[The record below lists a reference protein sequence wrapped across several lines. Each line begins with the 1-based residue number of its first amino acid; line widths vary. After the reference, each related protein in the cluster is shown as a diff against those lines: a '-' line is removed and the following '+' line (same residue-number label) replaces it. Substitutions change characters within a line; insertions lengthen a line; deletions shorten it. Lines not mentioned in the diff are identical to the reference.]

1 VLKYG
6 EKGPMPSPNN
16 CAEGVSMKR
25 VMFAGPDETS
35 RGLIQYARRKTGAPL
50 EMTFVC
56 SAPETISYLN
66 GHGPYADRRNYPL
79 PELLILD
86 LTNPHTDAWAVIDWL
101 KIQPEFNGLH
111 VCFIGRQEDEA
122 AVSKA
127 RPHGPCFFA
136 KPADIESYTELVS
149 AVAALKTGVPVPHQ

>member
-1 VLKYG
+1 ML
-6 EKGPMPSPNN
+6 SSNN

-50 EMTFVC
+50 DMVFVR
-56 SAPETISYLN
+56 SAPETIFYLR

-86 LTNPHTDAWAVIDWL
+86 LTNPHMDAWAVIDWL
-101 KIQPEFNGLH
+101 KTQAEFNDLH
-111 VCFIGRQEDEA
+111 VCFIGRKEDES

-127 RPHGPCFFA
+127 RPHGPCFFT
-136 KPADIESYTELVS
+136 KPADVDSFIELVS
-149 AVAALKTGVPVPHQ
+149 ALAALKTDTPLPHP